1 MSSYAKTLTTLT
13 EKLTDEQCK
22 ALIEM
27 ITVFSLGDTFTVDEV
42 EEIRKAITADES
54 EYVDFEL

>member
-22 ALIEM
+22 ALIEI
-27 ITVFSLGDTFTVDEV
+27 ITVFSLGDSFTADEIN
-42 EEIRKAITADES
+42 EIRQAINADES
-54 EYVDFEL
+54 EYVDFEI

>member
-1 MSSYAKTLTTLT
+1 MSSYAQTLTALA

-27 ITVFSLGDTFTVDEV
+27 ITVFSLGDCFTANEI
-42 EEIRKAITADES
+42 EEIRRAMNADEN
-54 EYVDFEL
+54 EYVDFNL